1 MKYNIWYLL
10 FSLLATT
17 VFYTHSAEKKIRKD
31 VYKPEWE
38 AFYVDP
44 LEKKLKCLRDDFKEG
59 EFLFKKMM
67 QNLNQIAAGNI
78 IQLKLVPGTEKFFL
92 QKAQE
97 IFDTFQKKYTDE
109 IVKLR
114 IIFDRTHDKQ
124 IKKELDLWTA
134 IYKERFI
141 LYQWMLDDFRR
152 IAEGKNIFPRI
163 VPGKEEDFLKKAA
176 ELYAIFYKKHIIL
189 IKDAELKIIV
199 AEKER
204 VDKQKVTFGYKKTIL
219 LENKPGERKNKYLT
233 KKDEEANKE
242 KSILE
247 KQIAKEEG
255 LDWESWLMKEEER
268 SD

>member
-1 MKYNIWYLL
+1 MIIDSNVVI
-10 FSLLATT
+10 
-17 VFYTHSAEKKIRKD
+17 H
-31 VYKPEWE
+31 
-38 AFYVDP
+38 AFIPSD
-44 LEKKLKCLRDDFKEG
+44 LT
-59 EFLFKKMM
+59 
-67 QNLNQIAAGNI
+67 A
-78 IQLKLVPGTEKFFL
+78 
-92 QKAQE
+92 KARHVLSQVGLCAP
-97 IFDTFQKKYTDE
+97 D
-109 IVKLR
+109 
-114 IIFDRTHDKQ
+114 
-124 IKKELDLWTA
+124 
-134 IYKERFI
+134 I
-141 LYQWMLDDFRR
+141 L
-152 IAEGKNIFPRI
+152 IAEVANVFGRMVRTRAID
-163 VPGKEEDFLKKAA
+163 GAQAA